1 MPAKEMAENAAFVS
15 RQPSFARIQAAVNS
29 GSIPMLV
36 QPRCGV
42 PLIDEQIRLFKAFK
56 QAGAQVL
63 SYQVDSLT
71 RNNNYAGAAE
81 AIRESRATGKSTL
94 NGFPVINHSPKG
106 LRRVISEVKV
116 PMQTRHSTRDP
127 RLLAEVSY
135 AGAVTSF
142 EGGAICYNI
151 PYYKN
156 YPLDE
161 SVRNWQYVDRLTGIY
176 HQQYGLVLDRE
187 FFGTLTATLIP
198 PCLALSVDII
208 EAILAV
214 RQGVCSVS
222 LGYAEQGHRV
232 QDVAAIRM
240 LRTLASEYLSNLG
253 YKHVQIN
260 TVFHQYMAAFP
271 SDPKRA
277 AELIS
282 NSATTAALSGATRV
296 ITKTPAEA
304 YKIPTMEDN
313 LNGMKLVHRGI
324 AEAKNHE
331 VCETRLTEEC
341 DQIRKEVQAILDSTI
356 FCGKGDIAQGVVTA
370 FAKGFLDIPFSPSI
384 YNRGEVMTARD
395 TEGAVRFL
403 ATGNLQ
409 LDRESR
415 QFHEEKMAA
424 RRRKEGLRSS
434 QMDYLLVQEDVMQIA
449 RSGYE
454 CWPLFG

>member
-1 MPAKEMAENAAFVS
+1 
-15 RQPSFARIQAAVNS
+15 
-29 GSIPMLV
+29 
-36 QPRCGV
+36 
-42 PLIDEQIRLFKAFK
+42 
-56 QAGAQVL
+56 
-63 SYQVDSLT
+63 
-71 RNNNYAGAAE
+71 
-81 AIRESRATGKSTL
+81 
-94 NGFPVINHSPKG
+94 
-106 LRRVISEVKV
+106 
-116 PMQTRHSTRDP
+116 
-127 RLLAEVSY
+127 
-135 AGAVTSF
+135 
-142 EGGAICYNI
+142 
-151 PYYKN
+151 
-156 YPLDE
+156 
-161 SVRNWQYVDRLTGIY
+161 
-176 HQQYGLVLDRE
+176 LDRE
-187 FFGTLTATLIP
+187 FSGTLTATLSP
-198 PCLALSVDII
+198 PCLALSGDII